1 MKAKFNLI
9 LLCAFMPTLAHA
21 AQDSSRIN
29 KAIDCSLYS
38 LVVHYYIKD
47 FNSRANWY
55 STSERW
61 LDKAITLGASDDTYA
76 LRSTET
82 LRGLRVINDRH
93 LVPKVSAMYKSNN
106 CDLNEHGSNGDK

>member
-1 MKAKFNLI
+1 LI
-9 LLCAFMPTLAHA
+9 LLCALIPALANSS
-21 AQDSSRIN
+21 QDSSDTN
-29 KAIDCSLYS
+29 KAIDCSLYA

-55 STSERW
+55 STSELW
-61 LDKAITLGASDDTYA
+61 LDKAITLGASDESYA

-93 LVPKVSAMYKSNN
+93 LVPKVSAMYGNNN
-106 CDLNEHGSNGDK
+106 CELNAHGSTET